1 MNNSGMGLFPQ
12 HLITGMDENPRIQ
25 LFCQLGSDRDVIIVR
40 VRTHDAF
47 HRATSDSVD
56 DRIGRVGSVDND
68 AFRIV
73 ADNPNV
79 VIDFP
84 LATVECEHTVRDDP
98 ANF

>member
-1 MNNSGMGLFPQ
+1 M
-12 HLITGMDENPRIQ
+12 
-25 LFCQLGSDRDVIIVR
+25 IIVR

-56 DRIGRVGSVDND
+56 DRIGRVGGVDND

-73 ADNPNV
+73 TDDPNV

-98 ANF
+98 ANFQARFALTFSCQFPGIHR